1 MPSPPP
7 RVPEPMSVNHDEEYL
22 AALRIWI
29 GASAERAA
37 ELARGPLVSRPC
49 PVCAS
54 SQVCHQ
60 FNNGNLDYGRCEA
73 CGHVFMNPW
82 FGYRPV
88 DYSGDDELM
97 NQFFEIM
104 QRYRTSPFE
113 ERQAKA
119 GSDRRIAFLRR
130 HVPEGA
136 RLLDVGCSTGEF
148 LDLAA
153 LFYEVSGLEPN
164 EKTWAIASRRH
175 AVHHGY
181 VEDLPGHSLF
191 DVVTLNQI
199 LYGIKE
205 PAAFLRGLVPL
216 LRSGGRLYINTP
228 NADSWAVRLFGGR
241 ANHFE
246 GFAAMNVFTSA
257 SLLRLAEDAGL
268 RLVTLETEWLDVYL
282 PDLLEWLEHPSTF
295 IHKRNVQ
302 RPDYIQDLRDQDGLL
317 GKWNEPDFLGERG
330 NYLVA
335 LFEKP

>member
-1 MPSPPP
+1 
-7 RVPEPMSVNHDEEYL
+7 MSVNHDGEYL
-22 AALRIWI
+22 AALRGWLQ
-29 GASAERAA
+29 ACAERAA
-37 ELARGPLVSRPC
+37 ELARGPLESRPC

-54 SQVCHQ
+54 TEVGQAFS
-60 FNNGNLDYGRCEA
+60 NGHLDYGCCEA

-82 FGYRPV
+82 FGNLPV
-88 DYSGDDELM
+88 DYSGQDALLNRYFD
-97 NQFFEIM
+97 II
-104 QRYRTSPFE
+104 QRFRTHPFK

-119 GSDRRIAFLRR
+119 SSDRRIAFLRR
-130 HVPEGA
+130 HVPEGV

-148 LDLAA
+148 LDIAA

-164 EKTWAIASRRH
+164 EHTWAVASRRH

-181 VEDLPGHSLF
+181 VEDLPGDLLF

-205 PAAFLRGLVPL
+205 PAAFLRGLVPR

-228 NADSWAVRLFGGR
+228 NAASWAVRLYGGR

-246 GFAAMNVFTSA
+246 GFTALNVFTPA
-257 SLLRLAEDAGL
+257 SLRRLVEDAGL
-268 RLVTLETEWLDVYL
+268 RLVRLETEWLDVYL
-282 PDLLEWLEHPSTF
+282 PDLFEWLEHPSTF

-302 RPDYIQDLRDQDGLL
+302 RPDYIQDLKDQDGLL